1 MPLMGQL
8 NPKDGAEINWMAV
21 FRVGLMLLT
30 SLIAMIAFI
39 RSFINAR
46 KA

>member
-8 NPKDGAEINWMAV
+8 NPAENIEKDWMAI
-21 FRVGLMLLT
+21 FRIGLMLLT
-30 SLIAMIAFI
+30 SLIAMITFI
-39 RSFINAR
+39 KSFINAR